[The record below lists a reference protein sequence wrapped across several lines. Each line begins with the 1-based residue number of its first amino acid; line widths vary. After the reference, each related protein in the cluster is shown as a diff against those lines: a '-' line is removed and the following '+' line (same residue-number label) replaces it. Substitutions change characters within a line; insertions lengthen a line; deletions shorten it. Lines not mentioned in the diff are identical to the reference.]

1 MKCKNCYSMI
11 ADDSIFC
18 PYCGRKVERISPFD
32 VSFTEARR
40 AKMKAKVNKASKVI
54 AFIFVALLAIGLI
67 GGIIDDIRDDIADS
81 ELTPIAEPE
90 SGEILS
96 GDSWY
101 DYYVGENGEFIESPT
116 ITVSA
121 PNNASC
127 VVKLKTLDGETTTCF
142 YVRAGDTVSVNVTHY
157 EHYVYFASGKTWYG
171 EDQLFGENTSY
182 YKDSTITDFSQGSWE
197 YTLNSVSGG
206 NFSPTYIDEDEFE

>member
-1 MKCKNCYSMI
+1 MKCKNCNSMI
-11 ADDSIFC
+11 ADDSVFC
-18 PYCGRKVERISPFD
+18 PYCGRKIERISPFD

-54 AFIFVALLAIGLI
+54 AFVLVALLAVGLI

-81 ELTPIAEPE
+81 ALTPIAEPK

-96 GDSWY
+96 REEVADYFIDDYGDMW
-101 DYYVGENGEFIESPT
+101 ENSE
-116 ITVSA
+116 ITVTASVSE
-121 PNNASC
+121 SC
-127 VVKLKTLDGETTTCF
+127 VVKLKTRSGNTYISF
-142 YVRAGDTVSVNVTHY
+142 YVRSGDTVTVDVPLDEY
-157 EHYVYFASGKTWYG
+157 YVYFASGKTWYG

-182 YKDSTITDFSQGSWE
+182 SKDSTITDFSEGTWE

-206 NFSPTYIDEDEFE
+206 NFSPTYIDEDEF